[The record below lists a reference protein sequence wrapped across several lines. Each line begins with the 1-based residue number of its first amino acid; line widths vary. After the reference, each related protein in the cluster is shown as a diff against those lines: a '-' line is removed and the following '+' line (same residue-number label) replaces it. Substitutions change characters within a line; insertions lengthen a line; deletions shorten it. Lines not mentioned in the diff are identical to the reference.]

1 MSEMKAVVFD
11 SYGDESVLRL
21 GEVPRPSPGPGEV
34 LIRVR
39 CAGVNRADLMQR
51 AGVYPPPPGASEILG
66 MECSGEID
74 ALGPDVSAF
83 RAGERVMALLQGGGY
98 AEYAVVAAGSVMRMP
113 AALGFEEA
121 AAFPEVFITA
131 FLSLFILGGVR
142 AGDWALVH
150 GGGSGVGTA
159 AIQFLKEAEARAIVT
174 AGSEE
179 KCALC
184 LRLGA
189 WAAINYKL
197 GPFPA
202 EVKAK
207 TVGHGAD
214 VILDSIGALYLAQN
228 VEALAHGGRLV
239 LIGVMGGARAELD
252 LATVLRRRLTIIGST
267 LRGRSAAEKAEII
280 AALLARFGAALDAG
294 RLRPPI
300 HRVLPFGEAAEAHRL
315 MQASAHFGK
324 LVLRVE

>member
-1 MSEMKAVVFD
+1 MKAVVFD

-21 GEVPRPSPGPGEV
+21 GEVPRPSPDPGEV

-66 MECSGEID
+66 LECSGEID
-74 ALGPDVSAF
+74 ALGPDVGAF

-98 AEYAVVAAGSVMRMP
+98 AEYAVAEAGSVMRMP

-121 AAFPEVFITA
+121 AAFPEAFITA

-142 AGDWALVH
+142 AGDWVLVH

-159 AIQFLKEAEARAIVT
+159 AIQLLKEAGARAIVT
-174 AGSEE
+174 AGSDE

-189 WAAINYKL
+189 LAAINYKL
-197 GPFPA
+197 GPFAA

-207 TVGHGAD
+207 TAGVGAD

-228 VEALAHGGRLV
+228 VEALAPGARLV
-239 LIGVMGGARAELD
+239 LIGLMGGARAELD
-252 LATVLRRRLTIIGST
+252 LASVLRRHLTIIGST

-280 AALLARFGAALDAG
+280 AALLARFGAALEAG

-300 HRVLPFGEAAEAHRL
+300 HRVLPLGEAAQAHRL

>member
-1 MSEMKAVVFD
+1 MKAVVFD

-21 GEVPRPSPGPGEV
+21 GEVPRPSPDPGEV

-66 MECSGEID
+66 LECSGEID
-74 ALGPDVSAF
+74 ALGPDVGAF

-98 AEYAVVAAGSVMRMP
+98 AEYAVAEAGSVMRMP

-121 AAFPEVFITA
+121 AAFPEAFITA

-142 AGDWALVH
+142 AGDWVLVH

-159 AIQFLKEAEARAIVT
+159 AIQLLKEAGARAIVT
-174 AGSEE
+174 AGSDE

-189 WAAINYKL
+189 LAAINYKL
-197 GPFPA
+197 GPFAA

-207 TVGHGAD
+207 TAGVGAD

-228 VEALAHGGRLV
+228 VEALAPGARLV
-239 LIGVMGGARAELD
+239 LIGLMGGARAELD
-252 LATVLRRRLTIIGST
+252 LASVLRRHLTIIGST

-280 AALLARFGAALDAG
+280 AALLARFGAALEAG

-300 HRVLPFGEAAEAHRL
+300 HGVLPLGEAAQAHRL